1 MTHPAAEKWDKL
13 ARVPYSI
20 SSDSRCC
27 SPCFFILGF
36 LGGSCE
42 LWLRRIWPIKV
53 VFAPRRNAK
62 QTFWKWKDFLLIPF
76 HAHLLSSEVTM
87 GPEEAAWGRQM
98 DCGRRGGGSTPLILI
113 SSVSLGRNTSGW
125 DPMGGTRS
133 LHVPFP
139 NFCSLLTVSPS
150 VRPLQESNFRWI
162 QYEFFPR
169 FFMPFMKTRSA
180 FNAFFMAD
188 SSFFFFFP
196 FLLFKPLQT
205 FMSFS
210 RRFFRSVK
218 LALISKRCLLK
229 RRLTQSGRCHLRLGA
244 TRSTLGGV
252 TCACLGRGY
261 VSVQKHKA
269 TGDDG
274 ELRRALF

>member
-13 ARVPYSI
+13 ARVPCSI

-27 SPCFFILGF
+27 SPCRDFFILGF

-98 DCGRRGGGSTPLILI
+98 DCGRRGGRGGGTRLILI

-125 DPMGGTRS
+125 DPMGGDPVATR
-133 LHVPFP
+133 PFP
-139 NFCSLLTVSPS
+139 QPLLSPHCFPAS
-150 VRPLQESNFRWI
+150 VRRLQESNFGWI

-180 FNAFFMAD
+180 FNAFLWPTPV
-188 SSFFFFFP
+188 FFFSS
-196 FLLFKPLQT
+196 LFCSSSHCRL
-205 FMSFS
+205 SCLSVGGFS
-210 RRFFRSVK
+210 
-218 LALISKRCLLK
+218 A
-229 RRLTQSGRCHLRLGA
+229 RLNSR
-244 TRSTLGGV
+244 
-252 TCACLGRGY
+252 
-261 VSVQKHKA
+261 
-269 TGDDG
+269 
-274 ELRRALF
+274 